1 MSATDELRRMLDERG
16 VAHSDHYLST
26 TWRDGHGILH
36 LAGEPMADGSLVVD
50 MLTPEQAIAATL
62 VSDASAVRLAE
73 RLRSIADEMRNIG
86 ASSMTPHELLA
97 CYANDVDKVADSLM
111 FAATLGSGTCENVNT
126 DGYGFYFE
134 CSECG
139 YSTIVHNCAVRLD
152 ELPKFCPECGCKV
165 RKAVVE

>member
-16 VAHSDHYLST
+16 VPYETNDDMGASETRWNGFTAYQLT
-26 TWRDGHGILH
+26 PN
-36 LAGEPMADGSLVVD
+36 AKLV
-50 MLTPEQAIAATL
+50 MHPTPEQAI
-62 VSDASAVRLAE
+62 
-73 RLRSIADEMRNIG
+73 
-86 ASSMTPHELLA
+86 
-97 CYANDVDKVADSLM
+97 
-111 FAATLGSGTCENVNT
+111 AATLGSGTCENVNT

-139 YSTIVHNCAVRLD
+139 YSTIVHNCAIRLD